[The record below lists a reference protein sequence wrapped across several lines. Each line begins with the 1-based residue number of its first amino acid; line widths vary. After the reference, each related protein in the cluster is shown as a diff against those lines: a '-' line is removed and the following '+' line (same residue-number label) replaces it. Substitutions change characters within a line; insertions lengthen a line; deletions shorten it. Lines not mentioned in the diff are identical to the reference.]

1 MSKRTSIMLNDTC
14 VQLLDTYNSTL
25 PAGVELS
32 IGKVLNSLLTE
43 YLEDR
48 LREVSSDTPAR

>member
-1 MSKRTSIMLNDTC
+1 MSKRTSIMLNEQC
-14 VQLLDTYNSTL
+14 VQLLNTYNSTL

-48 LREVSSDTPAR
+48 LRELSTNTATQ